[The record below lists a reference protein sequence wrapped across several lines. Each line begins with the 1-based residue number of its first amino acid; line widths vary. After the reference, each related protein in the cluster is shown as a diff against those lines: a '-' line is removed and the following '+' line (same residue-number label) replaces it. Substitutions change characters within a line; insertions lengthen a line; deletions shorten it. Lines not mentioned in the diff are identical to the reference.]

1 MVKNIPV
8 GEVIV
13 RFLKE
18 SKTPLSTYE
27 IAKKASISW
36 STANTHC
43 YKLKDEGIIDG
54 KLEMADVGAS
64 KKMLWWIIK

>member
-1 MVKNIPV
+1 MAKNIPV
-8 GEVIV
+8 GEVV
-13 RFLKE
+13 LKLLRDA
-18 SKTPLSTYE
+18 KKPISTYE

-54 KLEMADVGAS
+54 KLEMADVGSS
-64 KKMLWWIIK
+64 KKMLWWIKK